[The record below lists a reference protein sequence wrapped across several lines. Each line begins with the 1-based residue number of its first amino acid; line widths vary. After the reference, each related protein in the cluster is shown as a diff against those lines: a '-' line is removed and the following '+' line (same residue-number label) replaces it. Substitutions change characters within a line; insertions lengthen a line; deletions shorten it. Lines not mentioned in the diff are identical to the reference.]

1 MTSSANSVSLN
12 TDSFVVPDGGFGWVV
27 VAASFLTNMIA
38 DGVTFSFGIMFEE
51 FQQEF
56 SSSAAVTAGVVSVF
70 HAVPLLTGPI
80 ATYLTDRFG
89 CRAVTIWGSLL
100 ASLGF
105 LAAAFSH
112 HIALLYFFFGVVSGF
127 GLSLVYVASIIIVA
141 YYFQT
146 KRSFA
151 TGIAV
156 SGSGIG
162 TFLFAP
168 FTQWLMDKYGGWR
181 GACIILSGIFLN
193 LILCGL
199 MFREPDWRR
208 RISRASS
215 ARSLSSPEIEEL
227 RAALQSGDV
236 SDLLTEEKE
245 EVRIASSLVTI
256 PTYIK
261 DLNKLPQ
268 HILAKMVQNKQT
280 YDFILENYPECLKD
294 IQSVESFTTLKA
306 TEEATDKEKHSNH
319 SKAKTEG
326 ESKSGKLK
334 KRVTSLMKVRQKPLE
349 PPPSSSRAV
358 TEKIDLQNLKV
369 RRQSMTYRGATLSTR
384 NRLRS
389 SSCPDIYKNARSE
402 DDDEE
407 ESCYGEML
415 DYVTLP
421 FIVFCISNFLLYFWY
436 DVPYVYTIEYVENN
450 LKIPNTAST
459 QILSV
464 IGILNTVGEVAVG
477 WLSDQK
483 CVSSLV
489 LYAVCMLVCGL
500 VTAIIPFLSSYPA
513 ILSLSAVYGFAIAA
527 NYSLTSP
534 ILVDLVSIQQFSGAY
549 GKVSPLTDSLGQTKI
564 NYSICRFAAGGSG
577 YR

>member
-1 MTSSANSVSLN
+1 MTSSANSVSIN
-12 TDSFVVPDGGFGWVV
+12 ADNFVAPDGGFGWVV

-38 DGVTFSFGIMFEE
+38 DGVTFSFGIMYEE

-141 YYFQT
+141 YYFET

-168 FTQWLMDKYGGWR
+168 FTQWLMDNYGGWR
-181 GACIILSGIFLN
+181 GACIILAGIFLN
-193 LILCGL
+193 MILCGL
-199 MFREPDWRR
+199 MFKELEWKRR
-208 RISRASS
+208 MSRASS

-227 RAALQSGDV
+227 RAALESGDV
-236 SDLLTEEKE
+236 SDLLTEEEE

-261 DLNKLPQ
+261 DPNKLPQ
-268 HILAKMVQNKQT
+268 HILALMVQNKQT
-280 YDFILENYPECLKD
+280 YDFILENYPDCLRD
-294 IQSVESFTTLKA
+294 IRSVESFTTSKA
-306 TEEATDKEKHSNH
+306 TEEEADKEKHSNH
-319 SKAKTEG
+319 QSKAKTEG
-326 ESKSGKLK
+326 ESKSVKLK
-334 KRVTSLMKVRQKPLE
+334 RRVSSLIRGQHRPLE
-349 PPPSSSRAV
+349 PAQSSSRAAS
-358 TEKIDLQNLKV
+358 EKVDLQKLKV
-369 RRQSMTYRGATLSTR
+369 RRQSMTYRGARLSTR

-389 SSCPDIYKNARSE
+389 TASCPDIYKNARSE
-402 DDDEE
+402 DDEE
-407 ESCYGEML
+407 ESCSGEML
-415 DYVTLP
+415 EYITLP

-450 LKIPNTAST
+450 LHIPNTEST
-459 QILSV
+459 QILSI

-500 VTAIIPFLSSYPA
+500 VTAIIPFLSSYPS
-513 ILSLSAVYGFAIAA
+513 ILSLSAIYGFAISA

-534 ILVDLVSIQQFSGAY
+534 ILVDLVSIHQFSAAY
-549 GKVSPLTDSLGQTKI
+549 GKVVLLTDSRP
-564 NYSICRFAAGGSG
+564 N
-577 YR
+577 